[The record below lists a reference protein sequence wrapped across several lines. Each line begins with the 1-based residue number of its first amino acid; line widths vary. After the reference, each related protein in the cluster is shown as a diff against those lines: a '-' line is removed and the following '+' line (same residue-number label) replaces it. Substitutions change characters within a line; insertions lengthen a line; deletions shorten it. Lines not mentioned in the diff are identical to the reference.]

1 MQLLVLPPPS
11 SSSPPSSRSGRLA
24 NMATATHE
32 TRSSARPRPPPRAA
46 AAASLLLCLAAA
58 SGVAAAMD
66 CSHVQAD
73 NHEFDLSALKGPHSV
88 VTSVLHA
95 EGFTN
100 VTYTLDLCGPL
111 KVPEGG
117 KKGCPDGTWACGMWH
132 HIDPDSKADVPLE
145 HRVIAGTAEG
155 RALDESFT
163 RLSTSA
169 SGKDKGK
176 EGVRIVL
183 QGGQF
188 QDRKQKAVVEL
199 LCKDTVEGTEG
210 EIDPDKDLSKP
221 SPAEK
226 PTASKTAT
234 VTAAPTAAA
243 PHVARADGD
252 DKNKDKQV
260 PVQIKKPDAA
270 LIWESYGP
278 SEEDP
283 GSADALKLTWYTK
296 HACEKRSGG
305 GGGGANDDS
314 KHWGFFTW
322 IVILVFLGA
331 AAYLIFGSWLNY
343 TRYGARG
350 WDLLPHGDT
359 IRDVPY
365 LLQDWVRRLFQTIQ
379 GGGSRGGY
387 SAV

>member
-1 MQLLVLPPPS
+1 MQLLVLPPSS
-11 SSSPPSSRSGRLA
+11 SSSPPSSRADRPEDMA
-24 NMATATHE
+24 ATAHE
-32 TRSSARPRPPPRAA
+32 TRSSARPRPPPRTT
-46 AAASLLLCLAAA
+46 AASLLLCLAVAR
-58 SGVAAAMD
+58 GVAAAMD

-132 HIDPDSKADVPLE
+132 HIDPDSKADVPVE

-155 RALDESFT
+155 RALDEAFT
-163 RLSTSA
+163 RLSTST
-169 SGKDKGK
+169 SDKDKGK

-226 PTASKTAT
+226 LTTTTKTS
-234 VTAAPTAAA
+234 VVVPTAAA
-243 PHVARADGD
+243 LHVARADGD

-260 PVQIKKPDAA
+260 PVQIKKPDAT

-305 GGGGANDDS
+305 GGGIGKDDS

-365 LLQDWVRRLFQTIQ
+365 LLQDWVRRLFQTVQ

>member
-1 MQLLVLPPPS
+1 
-11 SSSPPSSRSGRLA
+11 
-24 NMATATHE
+24 MATTTHE
-32 TRSSARPRPPPRAA
+32 TRRSARPRPPPRTT
-46 AAASLLLCLAAA
+46 AASLLLSLMVAA
-58 SGVAAAMD
+58 SGASAAMD
-66 CSHVQAD
+66 CSRIQAD
-73 NHEFDLSALKGPHSV
+73 NHDFDLSALKGPHSV

-111 KVPEGG
+111 KAPEGG
-117 KKGCPDGTWACGMWH
+117 KKACPDGTWVCAMWH

-145 HRVIAGTAEG
+145 HRVIAGEAED
-155 RALDESFT
+155 RALGETFT

-169 SGKDKGK
+169 SEKDKGK
-176 EGVRIVL
+176 EGVRVVL

-188 QDRKQKAVVEL
+188 QDRKQKAVVDL
-199 LCKDTVEGTEG
+199 LCKDSVEGTEG

-221 SPAEK
+221 SATTSQPAV
-226 PTASKTAT
+226 ATAT
-234 VTAAPTAAA
+234 AAGSS
-243 PHVARADGD
+243 VRVVRAD
-252 DKNKDKQV
+252 DKNKDGV

-278 SEEDP
+278 SEEEP
-283 GSADALKLTWYTK
+283 GSVDALKLTWYTK
-296 HACEKRSGG
+296 HACEKTSGG
-305 GGGGANDDS
+305 GGGDGKDES

-322 IVILVFLGA
+322 IIILVFLGA
-331 AAYLIFGSWLNY
+331 AAYIIFGSWLNY

-365 LLQDWVRRLFQTIQ
+365 LLQDWVRKLVQTIQ